1 LDSIRNSKSRRKAT
15 PAWMKI
21 YVTFFTLLVL
31 LLTAFYSMEFLV
43 GNDNAKFDLLGV
55 SLPMGSWQV
64 LLVLYLWLTSS
75 VMLLLG
81 VRYAVELCLVS
92 AATVIGLLAY
102 AYYYLDNL
110 HIVVVVLLTFFL
122 FGLFKA
128 KKDC

>member
-1 LDSIRNSKSRRKAT
+1 MDSIRNSKSRRKAT

>member
-1 LDSIRNSKSRRKAT
+1 
-15 PAWMKI
+15 MKI
-21 YVTFFTLLVL
+21 YVTFFILLVL